1 MGPVHLSQKM
11 LISRDRDKDR
21 DRDREKEKEKE
32 KDKREDKDKDKIKE
46 MVIRLSNLEILKNKM
61 DLG

>member
-21 DRDREKEKEKE
+21 DRDREKE

>member
-11 LISRDRDKDR
+11 LISRDRDR
-21 DRDREKEKEKE
+21 DREKE
-32 KDKREDKDKDKIKE
+32 KDKREDKDKNKIKE

>member
-11 LISRDRDKDR
+11 LISRDRDR
-21 DRDREKEKEKE
+21 DREKE
-32 KDKREDKDKDKIKE
+32 KDKREDKDKIKDKIKE